1 MRKRLRKKLHKAE
14 FKELG
19 FELQF
24 DLLDTLEDNN
34 EYLDFCLRFLKE
46 AIEDNDLL
54 CGGGIG
60 SGGRLMIVKR
70 GRGSVT
76 EEQRD
81 FVVNWLCNQPLV
93 QNIRVSDFRDAW
105 YGPAVLDYTD
115 VIMH

>member
-1 MRKRLRKKLHKAE
+1 MKKRLRKKLHKAE

-24 DLLDTLEDNN
+24 DLLDTMVDQN

-46 AIEDNDLL
+46 AIEENDLL

-60 SGGRLMIVKR
+60 TGGRLMIVR
-70 GRGSVT
+70 HSRGSVT

-81 FVVNWLCNQPLV
+81 LVVNWLSNQPMV
-93 QNIRVSDFRDAW
+93 QNIRVSDLRDAW
-105 YGPAVLDYTD
+105 YGPKALDYSD
-115 VIMH
+115 VFMH